1 VTLDVELPPS
11 RQRVTP
17 VDLQH
22 TLRALERWGSERDW
36 AGSDPYDGLNATRL
50 AGPLRRSR
58 LGRRLLTQA
67 VKRSPF
73 DLRQPLAIPEE
84 HDSAALAHVISA
96 YARNGFLPP
105 EEASSKLEQAL
116 QRLESLR
123 CPGFDEPC
131 WGYHFDVQTRVFFYP
146 RGAPNSIATAFA
158 GAALVDAYES
168 SRDEVLLRR
177 AEAVGDFF
185 LRHIPQTPTDE
196 GAYFGYLVGDR
207 TPIHNAN
214 MLVSAL
220 LARVDAHAPRNELAD
235 AAAAGVQYTLEHQR
249 SDGSW
254 PYAERSGWDWVD
266 GYHTGYI
273 LDALGICVDLRVTT
287 ADADA
292 LDRGLRFYARALF
305 LADGTPRFTA
315 TSTYPIDIQCVA
327 QGIQTPALAA
337 TRIPELGNLAWS
349 VFRFARARMLRRDG
363 AFAYQRRRFWTNR
376 TPHVRWAAA
385 PMLLALTHLVR
396 MGTTE

>member
-168 SRDEVLLRR
+168 SRDEELLRR

-214 MLVSAL
+214 MLVCAL
-220 LARVDAHAPRNELAD
+220 LARLSAHTGRGDFAD
-235 AAAAGVQYTLEHQR
+235 AAGAGVAHTLGHQR
-249 SDGSW
+249 PDGSW
-254 PYAERSGWDWVD
+254 LYGDEPHLGWIDNF
-266 GYHTGYI
+266 HTGYV
-273 LDALGICVDLRVTT
+273 LE
-287 ADADA
+287 A
-292 LDRGLRFYARALF
+292 LDTCLKAGVPSASAEALERGLDFYSRVLF
-305 LADGTPRFTA
+305 VDGAIPKYKVK
-315 TSTYPIDIQCVA
+315 STYPIDIQSVA
-327 QGIQTPALAA
+327 QAIQTFSLSGGYE
-337 TRIPELGNLAWS
+337 RQAWR
-349 VFRFARARMLRRDG
+349 VFDFARTRMLRPDG
-363 AFAYQRRRFWTNR
+363 AFIFQIHRLWSNR
-376 TPHVRWAAA
+376 IAHVRWGAA
-385 PMLLALTHLVR
+385 PMLLALVHLAHA
-396 MGTTE
+396 